1 MKILSL
7 NRKFIAKRV
16 NQLKICNKFQISSKT
31 KYHLEKK
38 KNILVRL
45 SGDPVS
51 MASVHLSAYET
62 RRFGL
67 LHFGLRRF
75 AAIYMETFATK
86 LAARR
91 RVSLHAP
98 CRLHAEISRLCRREN
113 CPPVLTTEISRLDST
128 RPGGRCA
135 RE

>member
-7 NRKFIAKRV
+7 NRKFIARRV

-62 RRFGL
+62 RRFDHVATIRPSPFRIAPFRGD
-67 LHFGLRRF
+67 LHGNVRNEARSEAESELTRAVPLARGNFPSVPSR
-75 AAIYMETFATK
+75 K
-86 LAARR
+86 LPA
-91 RVSLHAP
+91 SIDH
-98 CRLHAEISRLCRREN
+98 
-113 CPPVLTTEISRLDST
+113 
-128 RPGGRCA
+128 
-135 RE
+135 